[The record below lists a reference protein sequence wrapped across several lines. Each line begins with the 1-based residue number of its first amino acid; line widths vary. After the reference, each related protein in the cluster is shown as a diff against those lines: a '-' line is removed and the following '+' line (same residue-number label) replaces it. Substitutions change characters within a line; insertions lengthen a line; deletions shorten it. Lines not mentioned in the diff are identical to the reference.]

1 MIARDLTG
9 SGKTLAFCLPMV
21 EYLRKERFLGKRKIQ
36 AIVLAPTR
44 ELALQVSNLQMFNWN
59 RYRQSLAVLS
69 IKMMSTR
76 SSLCTVECPSTTRSA
91 SCDTALTSSWELL
104 AESLITSTEATLT
117 FLHLKLWSWMRP
129 IKCSS
134 KVLRRMSIRSSLL
147 SRSLWHRRLTFKFVF
162 SQRLSRL
169 GCAKLL
175 PSTWKKT
182 TV

>member
-76 SSLCTVECPSTTRSA
+76 SSLCTVECPSMTRSA
-91 SCDTALTSSWELL
+91 SCATVLTSSWGLR

-117 FLHLKLWSWMRP
+117 FLHSKLWSWMRP
-129 IKCSS
+129 TKCSS
-134 KVLRRMSIRSSLL
+134 KGLRRTSTRSSLP
-147 SRSLWHRRLTFKFVF
+147 SRSLCHHRLTFKYVY
-162 SQRLSRL
+162 SQPPFHL

-175 PSTWKKT
+175 PST
-182 TV
+182 